1 MKKYLQLL
9 VLLVCVVSFGFLFYS
24 HNTAATNSGIT
35 NYYYYQGK
43 KFYLQERTDM
53 LFLKVKKDVQ
63 IDAARSELMRH
74 SEIDLSSSS
83 LKAGEDVFLKL
94 RSPIQGD
101 RYVSLINELK
111 QKDMF
116 ENVNYAFSPY
126 GIDDNKTFY
135 GMNDYV
141 IMQFKPSYS
150 KTQIDDINKHN
161 NVEIVQRI
169 DVTGGETFLAKV
181 NRNSRMNAMEMS
193 NKYFEDGVVNYS
205 EPSLYVTNVLCD
217 TVNDPFYPM
226 QWSLRNVG
234 NNVPENPPNI
244 VADADM
250 DVDSAWNITKGDSNI
265 VIAIVDTGVD
275 TTHPDISRVFGYDFA
290 NNDGNPNDDGNHG
303 TACAGIVAA
312 RGNNNL
318 GVTGVAYRCKIM
330 PIKIL
335 NSAGSIPGYHVAA
348 FGIIW
353 AYQHGASVLSC
364 SWGFVGGASSLLYNA
379 INDAAR
385 YGRNGKGSV
394 ICIAS
399 GNEDTS
405 PMRFPSISDAEMM
418 VVGGLTPCN
427 KRKSPSDG
435 CSGETWGACY
445 GPTLDIVAPCV
456 KIYTTDRVGTAG
468 YTTTD
473 YTQNFN
479 GTSSATPNAAGV
491 CALIISANPNLT
503 RKEVEALI
511 GLSAEKV
518 GTYSYTT
525 IKEYG
530 NWNNEMGYGRINA
543 RLALQLLA
551 SGFDRVKPDIYHDK
565 PAYSSPDS
573 TARTVSAIIRD
584 NKQLASITN
593 SPRLYYRVNGGAFSF
608 VNAAATVLDTFKFTI
623 PAQTNGSTIDYY
635 FAAQDTAGTPNIAT
649 LPTGGSGVTPPG
661 TTPPASFFTYRIGK
675 YRVAVSSKTPIVC
688 TNNSTIYDTINIS
701 GITENIVDVDIKL
714 SVSNRDDQD
723 VDLFLK
729 FNALQSEL
737 TTDNG
742 SSNDSYVNTIFD
754 DEAATIITSGT
765 APYTG
770 RFRPE
775 TPLSVFD
782 GTSPNGNWILQYT
795 DDATTGF
802 NSSLDAWML
811 EITYGTLVGI
821 NQTITIPSKYI
832 LLQNFP
838 NPFNPSTVITFGLP
852 QNGNTKLTVYDVTG
866 KETAVLVN
874 EFRNAGMYDITVD
887 MNSLSLSSGVYF
899 YKLESKDFTS
909 VKKMILVK

>member
-1 MKKYLQLL
+1 MKKYLQIL
-9 VLLVCVVSFGFLFYS
+9 VLLVCVVSFGFLFLS
-24 HNTAATNSGIT
+24 HNTSVTNSGIT

-53 LFLKVKKDVQ
+53 LFLKIKKDVSE
-63 IDAARSELMRH
+63 DAARSELMRH
-74 SEIDLSSSS
+74 PEIDLSFST
-83 LKAGEDVFLKL
+83 LKTGEDLFLKL
-94 RSPIQGD
+94 RSQIPGE
-101 RYVSLINELK
+101 RYTSLVDELK

-116 ENVNYAFSPY
+116 ENVNYAFSPL

-150 KTQIDDINKHN
+150 KTQIDDINKRN
-161 NVEIVQRI
+161 NVEIIQKI

-181 NRNSRMNAMEMS
+181 NRNSSLNAMEVS
-193 NKYFEDGVVNYS
+193 NKYFESGVVNYS

-217 TVNDPFYPM
+217 TVNDPFYPQ

-234 NNVPENPPNI
+234 NNVPTNPPGVI
-244 VADADM
+244 ADVDM
-250 DVDSAWNITKGDSNI
+250 DVDSAWNVTKGDSTVI
-265 VIAIVDTGVD
+265 IAIVDTGVD
-275 TTHPDISRVFGYDFA
+275 TTHPDIPLVFGYDFA

-418 VVGGLTPCN
+418 VVGGLAPCN

-435 CSGETWGACY
+435 CSGETWGASF

-456 KIYTTDRVGTAG
+456 KIYTTDRVGTPG

-473 YTQNFN
+473 YTNSFN
-479 GTSSATPNAAGV
+479 GTSSATPNTAGV

-511 GLSAEKV
+511 SLSAEKV

-525 IKEYG
+525 VKEYG
-530 NWNNEMGYGRINA
+530 NWNNEMGYGRVNA
-543 RLALQLLA
+543 KLALQLLA
-551 SGFDRVKPDIYHDK
+551 SGFDRVKPDIYHDR

-573 TARTVSAIIRD
+573 LARTISAIIRD
-584 NKQLASITN
+584 NKMLAATTN
-593 SPRLYYRVNGGAFSF
+593 RPRLYYRVNGGSFNF
-608 VNAAATVLDTFKFTI
+608 VNASATVLDTFKFTI

-635 FAAQDTAGTPNIAT
+635 FAAQDTAVTPNIAT
-649 LPTGGSGVTPPG
+649 LPAGGSGVTPPG

-675 YRVAVSSKTPIVC
+675 YRVAVSNKTPIVC

-742 SSNDSYVNTIFD
+742 GSSDSYVNTIFD

-821 NQTITIPSKYI
+821 NQTITIPSKYM

-874 EFRNAGMYDITVD
+874 EFRNAGMYDISID
-887 MNSLSLSSGVYF
+887 MNSLGLSSGVYF
-899 YKLESKDFTS
+899 YKLESKDFVS

>member
-1 MKKYLQLL
+1 M
-9 VLLVCVVSFGFLFYS
+9 VSFGFLFLS
-24 HNTAATNSGIT
+24 HNTSVTNSGIT

-53 LFLKVKKDVQ
+53 LFLKIKKDVSE
-63 IDAARSELMRH
+63 DAARSELMRH
-74 SEIDLSSSS
+74 PEIDLSFST
-83 LKAGEDVFLKL
+83 LKTGEDLFLKL
-94 RSPIQGD
+94 RSQIPGE
-101 RYVSLINELK
+101 RYTSLVDELK

-116 ENVNYAFSPY
+116 ENVNYAFSPL

-150 KTQIDDINKHN
+150 KTQIDDINKRN
-161 NVEIVQRI
+161 NVEIIQKI

-181 NRNSRMNAMEMS
+181 NRNSSLNAMEVS
-193 NKYFEDGVVNYS
+193 NKYFESGVVNYS

-217 TVNDPFYPM
+217 TVNDPFYPQ

-234 NNVPENPPNI
+234 NNVPTNPPGVI
-244 VADADM
+244 ADVDM
-250 DVDSAWNITKGDSNI
+250 DVDSAWNVTKGDSTVI
-265 VIAIVDTGVD
+265 IAIVDTGVD
-275 TTHPDISRVFGYDFA
+275 TTHPDIPLVFGYDFA

-418 VVGGLTPCN
+418 VVGGLAPCN

-435 CSGETWGACY
+435 CSGETWGASF

-456 KIYTTDRVGTAG
+456 KIYTTDRVGTPG

-473 YTQNFN
+473 YTNSFN
-479 GTSSATPNAAGV
+479 GTSSATPNTAGV

-511 GLSAEKV
+511 SLSAEKV

-525 IKEYG
+525 VKEYG
-530 NWNNEMGYGRINA
+530 NWNNEMGYGRVNA
-543 RLALQLLA
+543 KLALQLLA
-551 SGFDRVKPDIYHDK
+551 SGFDRVKPDIYHDR

-573 TARTVSAIIRD
+573 LARTISAIIRD
-584 NKQLASITN
+584 NKMLAATTN
-593 SPRLYYRVNGGAFSF
+593 RPRLYYRVNGGSFNF
-608 VNAAATVLDTFKFTI
+608 VNASATVLDTFKFTI

-635 FAAQDTAGTPNIAT
+635 FAAQDTAVTPNIAT
-649 LPTGGSGVTPPG
+649 LPAGGSGVTPPG

-675 YRVAVSSKTPIVC
+675 YRVAVSNKTPIVC

-742 SSNDSYVNTIFD
+742 GSSDSYVNTIFD

-821 NQTITIPSKYI
+821 NQTITIPSKYM

-838 NPFNPSTVITFGLP
+838 NPFNPNTVITFGLP
-852 QNGNTKLTVYDVTG
+852 QNGFTKLTVYDVTG

-874 EFRNAGMYDITVD
+874 EFRNAGMYDISID
-887 MNSLSLSSGVYF
+887 MNSLGLSSGVYF
-899 YKLESKDFTS
+899 YKLESKDFVS